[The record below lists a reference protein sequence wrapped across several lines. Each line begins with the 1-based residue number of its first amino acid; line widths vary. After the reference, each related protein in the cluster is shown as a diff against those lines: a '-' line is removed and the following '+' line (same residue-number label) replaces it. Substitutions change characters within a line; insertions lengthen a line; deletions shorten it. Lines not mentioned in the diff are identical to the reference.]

1 MTLGDPNSCYILDPR
16 SYHPAFRT
24 IPGHLEGEHGS
35 TKLIK
40 ALSQTLSPVSQQ
52 LKLNHRQPEL
62 VTQAS
67 SYTPPESNTIA
78 EVPKQTGLAVP
89 HRRNE
94 LLTIGIIA
102 AMVLA
107 VAVFY
112 TCCQISGLLID
123 RCRRKA
129 VDTDLTTLRSD
140 EAMMGTQN
148 ASFTKNQPPPPRK
161 LRSGK
166 NNQFRKNLDSKCVK
180 KFHWPRRN

>member
-1 MTLGDPNSCYILDPR
+1 MTLGDPNDCSILDLRRYRPTF
-16 SYHPAFRT
+16 PT
-24 IPGHLEGEHGS
+24 ISEQPKEEHGN
-35 TKLIK
+35 TKLIR
-40 ALSQTLSPVSQQ
+40 ALSHTLSPESER
-52 LKLNHRQPEL
+52 LTTSYRRPGLI
-62 VTQAS
+62 TQTNS
-67 SYTPPESNTIA
+67 HTSPESGDLT
-78 EVPKQTGLAVP
+78 EFPQRTELAVQG
-89 HRRNE
+89 RRNE
-94 LLTIGIIA
+94 LLTAGIVA